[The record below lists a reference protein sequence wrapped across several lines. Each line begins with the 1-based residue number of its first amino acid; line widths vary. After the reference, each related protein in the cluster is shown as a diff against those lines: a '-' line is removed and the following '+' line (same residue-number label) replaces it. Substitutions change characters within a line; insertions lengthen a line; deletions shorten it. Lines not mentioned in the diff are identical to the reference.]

1 MTNSRTGAEA
11 ITVIRGRGRVSA
23 LGLALPTASE
33 APASPF
39 TTHPTGV
46 PVAALPAPAEAAI
59 AELRRHP
66 SYRQLDRT
74 VLLAL
79 LAARQATAQA
89 GWSAGGELSVGS
101 CQLSVAS
108 DDDSAA
114 GIAQA
119 ATAPDASA
127 AVLNPGNASNH
138 SNAATSHSLPTTN
151 NQQPTTNNQ
160 QPTTQLAVSIG
171 SSRGATGRLE
181 EFHAG
186 FLAEGSVP
194 VAASPLTTLG
204 NVASWV
210 AYDAGQEGGAAL
222 SHSSTC
228 SSAFQ
233 ALGNARAWL
242 KAGMATRFL
251 AGGTEAPLTNFT
263 LAQMRAIG
271 IYSPL
276 AAADWPCRPGA
287 GRPSSFVLGEGAA
300 VFALEQLSAAQAA
313 AETGPLLVLA
323 GVGFG
328 FEAIGSKTG
337 LSLEGQHFQQA
348 MREALAQASLTP
360 TDIDAVVLHSP
371 GTPAGDA
378 AERAALRAIFGPTLA
393 PLLSNKWLVGHTL
406 GASAALSL
414 DFACHVLETQ
424 QWPSAPFATDLAS
437 AVDKPIR
444 RILVNAAGFGGNAAS
459 AVVELR

>member
-1 MTNSRTGAEA
+1 
-11 ITVIRGRGRVSA
+11 
-23 LGLALPTASE
+23 
-33 APASPF
+33 
-39 TTHPTGV
+39 
-46 PVAALPAPAEAAI
+46 VAALPAPAEAAV
-59 AELRRHP
+59 AALRRSHP
-66 SYRQLDRT
+66 AFRQLDRT

-89 GWSAGGELSVGS
+89 GWQRDAMGS
-101 CQLSVAS
+101 G
-108 DDDSAA
+108 SAA
-114 GIAQA
+114 
-119 ATAPDASA
+119 PS
-127 AVLNPGNASNH
+127 
-138 SNAATSHSLPTTN
+138 
-151 NQQPTTNNQ
+151 
-160 QPTTQLAVSIG
+160 QLAVSIG

-181 EFHAG
+181 EFHAE
-186 FLAEGSVP
+186 FLAEGNVP
-194 VAASPLTTLG
+194 AAASPLTTLG

-210 AYDAGQEGGAAL
+210 AYDAGQDSGAAL

-242 KAGMATRFL
+242 RAGMADRFL
-251 AGGTEAPLTNFT
+251 AGGTEAPLTDFT

-271 IYSPL
+271 IYSPF

-287 GRPSSFVLGEGAA
+287 GRPSTFVLGEGAA

-313 AETGPLLVLA
+313 AETRPRLVLA

-337 LSLEGQHFQQA
+337 LSADGRHFQRA
-348 MREALAQASLTP
+348 MQEALSQARVLP
-360 TDIDAVVLHSP
+360 TEVDAVMLHSP

-378 AERAALRAIFGPTLA
+378 AERAALQAVFGPEL
-393 PLLSNKWLVGHTL
+393 PLLLSNKWLIGHTL

-424 QWPSAPFATDLAS
+424 QWPAAPFSTDLAS
-437 AVDKPIR
+437 AADKPIR

-459 AVVELR
+459 VVVEMQ